1 MPLYIKRRKIKGNI
15 CVFVKEE
22 EEWKVQQKT
31 DDIDT

>member
-22 EEWKVQQKT
+22 EWKVQQKT